1 MGMAA
6 ELALELRTNQKA
18 LALLDKICK
27 PYEGCDAEF
36 ERTHNTQYTDT
47 DQALGKLITE
57 AFGGRKDWAKAI
69 KKGAKAAKAAGAG
82 AENLAL
88 DGWYDQVYA
97 KFRKRYDLC

>member
-57 AFGGRKDWAKAI
+57 AFGGKKNWVKAL
-69 KKGAKAAKAAGAG
+69 KEGAKAVGAG
-82 AENLAL
+82 VENPAL
-88 DGWYDQVYA
+88 NDWYDQVYA